1 MRSIRFL
8 SIAFLLLAGFLNL
21 TAADRKVTFPSYN
34 ILLDEKG
41 NKVKGSE
48 IDFRIVEVEVTSDKT
63 IISCEQKF
71 LQRVKAFFT
80 IAEDCSIFYKIADG
94 VVQSYIKAS
103 ENMEIHK
110 IGMNRPEKM
119 PTHKPGEIMS
129 FKMIFDPIPEGVD
142 SFDLIEKFE
151 SRWNGVDISLVNG
164 TPSRDEQKIGTCPF
178 GDVIT
183 RPKFLGE
190 HQNFFAQCVNKH
202 LVYPENLRQYGLEG
216 LVGIKITIDA
226 DGSASYKIVRHSKPE
241 FDAEAMRVVKK
252 FPTWTPATIRGK
264 AVKCTLRFPV
274 IFQLK

>member
-71 LQRVKAFFT
+71 LKRVKAFFT
-80 IAEDCSIFYKIADG
+80 IVEDCSIFYKTADG
-94 VVQSYIKAS
+94 VVQSCIKAS

-119 PTHKPGEIMS
+119 PTHKPGEIMK
-129 FKMIFDPIPEGVD
+129 FKMIFYFKNGKEVETGTEDKEKMTEEYVNSLLSAFNKSVVGG
-142 SFDLIEKFE
+142 SIEFGGTIARITELQAIK
-151 SRWNGVDISLVNG
+151 LVEVK
-164 TPSRDEQKIGTCPF
+164 DET
-178 GDVIT
+178 D
-183 RPKFLGE
+183 
-190 HQNFFAQCVNKH
+190 N
-202 LVYPENLRQYGLEG
+202 
-216 LVGIKITIDA
+216 
-226 DGSASYKIVRHSKPE
+226 
-241 FDAEAMRVVKK
+241 
-252 FPTWTPATIRGK
+252 
-264 AVKCTLRFPV
+264 
-274 IFQLK
+274 